1 MSAPWP
7 NTTRQSTP
15 RGWPSASSTFAT
27 TSKSPANRGA
37 GGGADALVR
46 DEAGGQA
53 DQESRS
59 VGSRAAVSVTAMDL
73 TIHIA
78 FLPHDDPDA
87 ALAFYRDT
95 LGFEVRNDVG
105 YGGARAVNARPPR
118 HPAAPPPP
126 APRRP
131 PRPCHLQRP

>member
-7 NTTRQSTP
+7 NTTRQSMP

-27 TSKSPANRGA
+27 TSKSPANRGK
-37 GGGADALVR
+37 GGADALVR

-105 YGGARAVNARPPR
+105 YGGMGRVTGGPP
-118 HPAAPPPP
+118 
-126 APRRP
+126 RP
-131 PRPCHLQRP
+131 PRPPPVLLPPAPPGAGA